1 MKQNKLKP
9 SITKELRNKTIL
21 VTGGAGSVGSSL
33 VKKLLEYPVKSV
45 RVLDYNENEL
55 FKLKRT
61 IHDDRLRFL
70 FGNILDKD
78 RVEMACNGV
87 DIIIHAAAIKNI
99 EISEF
104 NPIETID
111 VNVNGII
118 NLIQI
123 AMKYKIKKFLNISTD
138 KAAAASTLY
147 GNTKQ
152 LGERL
157 VSWAG
162 MHSDVVKFGSLRF
175 GNVIE
180 TKGNVFEVWNEQ
192 VKENIPLSITDPTM
206 KRYFFHIDEAIDFVL
221 KCLSLINFGEICI
234 PKMKLH
240 TIGDLANEISKKQKI
255 IGVRQGEKFEE
266 ILITEE
272 ERKNASEL
280 KDMWIVQTYDKIRT
294 KTKFQKIQK

>member
-21 VTGGAGSVGSSL
+21 VTGGAGSVGSFL

-45 RVLDYNENEL
+45 RILDYNENEL
-55 FKLKRT
+55 FRLKRT
-61 IHDDRLRFL
+61 IHDSRLRFL
-70 FGNILDKD
+70 FGDILNKE
-78 RVEMACNGV
+78 RVEMACDGV
-87 DIIIHAAAIKNI
+87 DIIIHAAAIKNL

-111 VNVNGII
+111 VNVNGLI
-118 NLIQI
+118 NLIKI
-123 AMKYKIKKFLNISTD
+123 TMKGKTKKFLNISTD

-157 VSWAG
+157 ISWAG
-162 MHSDVVKFGSLRF
+162 VHSTAVKFGSLRF

-180 TKGNVFEVWNEQ
+180 TKGNVFEVWNDEA
-192 VKENIPLSITDPTM
+192 KKNIPLSVTDPTM
-206 KRYFFHIDEAIDFVL
+206 KRYFFHIDEAVDFIL
-221 KCLSLINFGEICI
+221 KCLPLINAGEIFI
-234 PKMKLH
+234 PKMKLY
-240 TIGDLANEISKKQKI
+240 TIGDLANKISKKQKI

-266 ILITEE
+266 ILMTKEE
-272 ERKNASEL
+272 EKNASEL